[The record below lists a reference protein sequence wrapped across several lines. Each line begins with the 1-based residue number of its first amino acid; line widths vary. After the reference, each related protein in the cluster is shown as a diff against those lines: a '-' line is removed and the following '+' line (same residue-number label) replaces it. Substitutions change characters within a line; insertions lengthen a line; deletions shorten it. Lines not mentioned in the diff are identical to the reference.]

1 MKTITVILPTYNEK
15 ENIVH
20 VIEQL
25 AENLKNYDYE
35 IIVVDDNS
43 PDGTADVAESLKTK
57 YPVKVIRRPR
67 KLGLTSAIYD
77 GLVNASGDVI
87 VVMDADLQH
96 PPSLVPGLVSKL
108 ENCDI
113 VIASR
118 YIKGGGIQEWSL
130 IRRIV
135 SIGAILIAR
144 ILLSECRRVKD
155 PVSGFFAA
163 RRELLIK
170 WKPITPEGYKALV
183 EILATV
189 KPRKI
194 CEEPYVF
201 KSRGRGSSKLSSKII
216 LSYIKLFFK
225 LRARALILISM
236 AVIAVTAALLIILH
250 L

>member
-1 MKTITVILPTYNEK
+1 LKTVTVILPTYNEK

-43 PDGTADVAESLKTK
+43 PDGTADVAESLKNK

-77 GLVNASGDVI
+77 GVINASGDVI

-96 PPSLVPGLVSKL
+96 PPSLVPKLVSKL
-108 ENCDI
+108 DNCDI

-144 ILLSECRRVKD
+144 ILLSECRTVRD

-163 RRELLIK
+163 RREMLIR

-189 KPRKI
+189 KPRNV

-225 LRARALILISM
+225 LRGWALILILM
-236 AVIAVTAALLIILH
+236 AVIAVIVALLIVIH
-250 L
+250 S

>member
-1 MKTITVILPTYNEK
+1 MKTVTVILPTYNEK

-43 PDGTADVAESLKTK
+43 PDGTADVAESLKNK

-77 GLVNASGDVI
+77 GVINASGDVI

-96 PPSLVPGLVSKL
+96 PPSLVPKLVSKL
-108 ENCDI
+108 DNCDI

-144 ILLSECRRVKD
+144 ILLSECRTVRD

-163 RRELLIK
+163 RREMLIR

-189 KPRKI
+189 KPRNV

-225 LRARALILISM
+225 LRGWALILILM
-236 AVIAVTAALLIILH
+236 AVIAVIVALLIVIH